1 MGGKSS
7 QSSSTVTIPPEVLA
21 RYNAVNQRADE
32 VTNRPYQNYTGEF
45 VAPVNAQQQQGIAGV
60 NAAANQA
67 QPYYGAATGQ
77 LTQAQNAAQGY
88 NRAATGNI
96 YGAQNVGNAYANQSS
111 QSLQGAGQAAAGLQ
125 GQAAQA
131 YGSAYGNAQGYN
143 NTAGAQYA
151 GAQGAAQ
158 PLQNQASQNITNA
171 QNVGG
176 SMTQNAYNTLQGA
189 GQSAQPL
196 QNQAAQGYQQAYA
209 NAQGYNNQATGMYGS
224 AMQSAQPLN
233 QQSAQ
238 NIASGQAIGS
248 DFARQAAG
256 SLQGAGQ
263 SAAGL
268 QDQAAQAYGNAASA
282 GQAGGLAA
290 ANLYN
295 QSLNQ
300 SQGYNQAA
308 GQNIYG
314 AQAAANPLNQAAVG
328 LAGAAT
334 QAVNASPLDTNSI
347 NQYMSPYLQNVVGS
361 QAQLLNQGNQQ
372 AMAGQ
377 LGNAVR
383 SGAFGGDRAGI
394 AAANLNQQQ
403 QLANAS
409 IYSNLLNQGYNTA
422 LQTAQQQQGMNLGA
436 GQANRAALMAGSQQ
450 IGALGQQQFGQG
462 MSAAQQQAALGQ
474 QVYGQ
479 QAGAGQNFAA
489 LGQQQFGQGLAGGQA
504 QAALGQQQYA
514 QGANTAAQQA
524 ALGQQQFG
532 QNLSAAQQQAA
543 LGQQQFGQATT
554 TGQNLAAIGQ
564 QQFNQGSTTAQNQA
578 ALGQQQYAQGANTA
592 AQQAAM
598 GQQLYGQ
605 GMGAAQQQAALG
617 QQQFGQAN
625 TTGQNMA
632 ALGQQQFGQG
642 LAAGQ
647 AQQSLGQQQY
657 AQGANTAAQQAAL
670 GQQQFGQGMT
680 ASQQQAAIGQQVYGQ
695 GANTSNALAN
705 LGLGAQNAALQG
717 AQAQIGAG
725 TLQQQ
730 TQQAQ
735 NQALYNQ
742 FLQAQ
747 SLPYQQLSQQAA
759 IAQGTGAL
767 SGSSTYGLAPGGF
780 FSDERL
786 KQDIEPVGKTFDNQT
801 IYKYRYKGDPK
812 DKTQIGLIAQDVEH
826 KHPSAV
832 GLAGGYKTVDYDKA
846 TNAAADRGHFYAG
859 GLVPESM
866 GGHVDASHFDE
877 GYAYGGMPS
886 GSTPVAPGLT
896 GADMAELIQAQSA
909 MYAPGH
915 GGLYGAAPGG
925 APYGGTSIVPA
936 QTNATPEMM
945 TPAALPEYKSPVE
958 HAKDFAETAKG
969 FKDVAE
975 SKSGQWAINKAKNLF
990 DRKEKVVDE
999 QDLIDE
1005 AAKKNAPKAYGGSIE
1020 HYASGGLASADEDL
1034 TKKASLDVPIPSD
1047 NTKKLDAPELPT
1059 PPKSGLS
1066 ELVDIAKVAASFSSD
1081 KRLKKDIEL
1090 VGKTFDGQPIYKYRY
1105 KGNPKNKFQIG
1116 LIAQD
1121 VEQKHPSAVGL
1132 AGGYKTV
1139 DYDKATKEAADRGH
1153 FYNGGQVG
1161 YASGGLA
1168 GREHHADAD
1177 PTGAVGDEDDSWMK
1191 RQWRDL
1197 SESPYGNAVNAVHG
1211 AYRQGLGAA
1220 NEVLPP
1226 IGKAAGQALKHFVTQ
1241 SAPAV
1246 AYDIPAALWNGVGN
1260 VMSKSGGVQ
1269 LPIYNPMNTSENLN
1283 PSANVGVRSTAG
1295 AAPTDAQFRV
1305 VPPASQSS
1313 VAAPKNPFAKNPLA
1327 PSAQKPR
1334 PSAPAPAKPG
1344 LDVLTDD
1351 QLSALKMRLPAES
1364 AAPAGGL
1371 APPVQAAAA
1380 PPMQAA
1386 APSASGLAP
1395 PTLVSAAEKP
1405 SVKDKLKA
1413 GFEKYGTAENIIP
1426 LLTGIAAMGTAPT
1439 RSLGTALATGV
1450 GAGAQAYLPTKQRQ
1464 AQLAQTQ
1471 AETQLTNVQ
1480 TQSGLADIPT
1490 SAMISDPQGRLLGVR
1505 VYDDK
1510 NQISVISAQQYF
1522 KDVRA
1527 GKKFKLAPS
1536 MPATGS
1542 GVSAEQPVNS
1552 PMGTV
1557 QKADQFS
1564 PAPASPEA
1572 AAPPASNAAP
1582 VAAAPVSNAPVYS
1595 QLSDDLVAEAQN
1607 KAAEILEAG
1616 PINLRRDPANSPFAA
1631 HEEAADEARSSMQ
1644 SRRAMAK
1651 ALVESTKAG
1660 PFAAAIQYPLMQ
1672 WVQST
1677 MRGFG
1682 IPDSSIPTDPQSLAK
1697 KEEIDKIS
1705 TQLALQGQSAQGSK
1719 AFQEFKAILASVPT
1733 AMNSREGQANLMS
1746 QILVQS
1752 QRTIDQNNFDKL
1764 WLKEVQ
1770 NGGADA
1776 ASARLSGAGL
1786 EGRFSAKQDHIY
1798 AREKSIIGDLWSQ
1811 SIDLHNGKPP
1821 MPLVS
1826 YLVQRGGDVPKEV
1839 IELLRKRYSTKG
1851 YDGAQVI
1858 RYFGGG

>member
-7 QSSSTVTIPPEVLA
+7 QSQSTVTIPPEVLA

-32 VTNRPYQNYTGEF
+32 VTNRPYQNYSGQF
-45 VAPVNAQQQQGIAGV
+45 VAPVNAQQQQGISGV

-88 NRAATGNI
+88 NQAATGNI

-158 PLQNQASQNITNA
+158 PLQNQAAQNITNA

-176 SMTQNAYNTLQGA
+176 SMTQDAYSTLQGA

-196 QNQAAQGYQQAYA
+196 QNQAAQAY
-209 NAQGYNNQATGMYGS
+209 
-224 AMQSAQPLN
+224 
-233 QQSAQ
+233 
-238 NIASGQAIGS
+238 
-248 DFARQAAG
+248 
-256 SLQGAGQ
+256 QGA
-263 SAAGL
+263 SAT
-268 QDQAAQAYGNAASA
+268 

-308 GQNIYG
+308 GQNIAG

-328 LAGAAT
+328 LAGAST

-422 LQTAQQQQGMNLGA
+422 LQTAQQQQGVNLGA
-436 GQANRAALMAGSQQ
+436 GQANRAALLSGSQQ

-479 QAGAGQNFAA
+479 NAGAGQNFAA
-489 LGQQQFGQGLAGGQA
+489 LGQQQFGQGLASGQA
-504 QAALGQQQYA
+504 
-514 QGANTAAQQA
+514 
-524 ALGQQQFG
+524 
-532 QNLSAAQQQAA
+532 
-543 LGQQQFGQATT
+543 
-554 TGQNLAAIGQ
+554 
-564 QQFNQGSTTAQNQA
+564 QA

-695 GANTSNALAN
+695 GANTSASLAN

-735 NQALYNQ
+735 NQAEYNQ

-747 SLPYQQLSQQAA
+747 SLPYQQLAQQAA

-767 SGSSTYGLAPGGF
+767 SGSSTYGIAPGGF

-786 KQDIEPVGKTFDNQT
+786 KQDIEPVGKTFDGQT
-801 IYKYRYKGDPK
+801 VYKYRYKGDPK

-832 GLAGGYKTVDYDKA
+832 GLAGGYKTVNYDKA

-877 GYAYGGMPS
+877 GYAYGGVPD

-896 GADMAELIQAQSA
+896 GADMAALIQAQSA

-915 GGLYGAAPGG
+915 GGLYGSAPGG
-925 APYGGTSIVPA
+925 APYGGTQIVPA
-936 QTNATPEMM
+936 QTGASPRMM
-945 TPAALPEYKSPVE
+945 EPGELPKYRSPAE
-958 HAKDFAETAKG
+958 HAKDFAEAAKG

-990 DRKEKVVDE
+990 DRKEKIVDE

-1005 AAKKNAPKAYGGSIE
+1005 AAKKNAPKAYNGSIE
-1020 HYASGGLASADEDL
+1020 HYADGGLASADEDL
-1034 TKKASLDVPIPSD
+1034 TKKTSLDVPIPSAE
-1047 NTKKLDAPELPT
+1047 NKLAPPELPGEG
-1059 PPKSGLS
+1059 KSGLS
-1066 ELVDIAKVAASFSSD
+1066 DIADIAKIAAMFMAAANGGRINQHRFHKNDGGSLPYSNMPDGSLSIPTPQDSASGNKLAAPSLPGAGPTGLQNTANLAQTAAGATLAGQGISSA
-1081 KRLKKDIEL
+1081 LA
-1090 VGKTFDGQPIYKYRY
+1090 P
-1105 KGNPKNKFQIG
+1105 
-1116 LIAQD
+1116 A
-1121 VEQKHPSAVGL
+1121 AVGA
-1132 AGGYKTV
+1132 AGAGT
-1139 DYDKATKEAADRGH
+1139 AGAGAGAAAAGAGAAGAGAAGTGMMAALGPVGIGALGVMALSQL
-1153 FYNGGQVG
+1153 FKSKGGQVG

-1177 PTGAVGDEDDSWMK
+1177 PTGAVGRADDDASSTEDGSFSNWYKKQNEDFAG
-1191 RQWRDL
+1191 
-1197 SESPYGNAVNAVHG
+1197 SPVGKVVRGGINLAKDHAYPSTLNLLTRAIPLTAYDAAAGVVNAAG
-1211 AYRQGLGAA
+1211 KLG
-1220 NEVLPP
+1220 
-1226 IGKAAGQALKHFVTQ
+1226 
-1241 SAPAV
+1241 SA
-1246 AYDIPAALWNGVGN
+1246 
-1260 VMSKSGGVQ
+1260 SGGYQ
-1269 LPIYNPMNTSENLN
+1269 LPIYNPLN
-1283 PSANVGVRSTAG
+1283 PDEPLNSSANVWHRPTAG
-1295 AAPTDAQFRV
+1295 VAPPAAQFRV
-1305 VPPASQSS
+1305 TPSSAQAPA
-1313 VAAPKNPFAKNPLA
+1313 AAAQNPFAKNPLA
-1327 PSAQKPR
+1327 PATQKPPVTAAQKPR
-1334 PSAPAPAKPG
+1334 VAAPAPAKSGVTITPQ
-1344 LDVLTDD
+1344 D
-1351 QLSALKMRLPAES
+1351 QQLAMNLPADAPAPAGGVAPPVQGALTPGSES
-1364 AAPAGGL
+1364 NVSMQNYLNSMPVEVGAKPPAGGL
-1371 APPVQAAAA
+1371 APPAA
-1380 PPMQAA
+1380 PPATSPAMKPAA
-1386 APSASGLAP
+1386 G
-1395 PTLVSAAEKP
+1395 KP
-1405 SVKDKLKA
+1405 SMIDKLKSSLLQN
-1413 GFEKYGTAENIIP
+1413 EKGEYDSSKIIP

-1464 AQLAQTQ
+1464 AQLEQTRAMTATGLSNTATETDYVILANGNRMLKGQYRALLANGKAPALLGQQNLAGVGGLPATGAQGQTTDEALSALKPGAVTSNYVGNAGNAI
-1471 AETQLTNVQ
+1471 AEKDFN
-1480 TQSGLADIPT
+1480 
-1490 SAMISDPQGRLLGVR
+1490 RLLSMEPDR
-1505 VYDDK
+1505 WE
-1510 NQISVISAQQYF
+1510 NERAISTKTEAGITQNAISAQNQGQTLAQLSNVLMKLP
-1522 KDVRA
+1522 KDGMLSGGALSPIKSSIVARA
-1527 GKKFKLAPS
+1527 NDVIRSIAPILNIDPDKYVIGDVNSNDPRALMVAAEKLNSVLQFAKTSNADQNSLGALEAALKTVPTTNLSKPEAIQVLASLYVDKQHALDQAAYLNEYKANVAAMHPGLGDLYLSQNALAGYRDDHSALEYGKAKEAIRQLLEYAPEAFNGKFNRAQINAFGKKNGVNDLAR
-1536 MPATGS
+1536 
-1542 GVSAEQPVNS
+1542 
-1552 PMGTV
+1552 
-1557 QKADQFS
+1557 F
-1564 PAPASPEA
+1564 
-1572 AAPPASNAAP
+1572 
-1582 VAAAPVSNAPVYS
+1582 
-1595 QLSDDLVAEAQN
+1595 
-1607 KAAEILEAG
+1607 LE
-1616 PINLRRDPANSPFAA
+1616 NR
-1631 HEEAADEARSSMQ
+1631 
-1644 SRRAMAK
+1644 
-1651 ALVESTKAG
+1651 
-1660 PFAAAIQYPLMQ
+1660 
-1672 WVQST
+1672 
-1677 MRGFG
+1677 
-1682 IPDSSIPTDPQSLAK
+1682 
-1697 KEEIDKIS
+1697 
-1705 TQLALQGQSAQGSK
+1705 
-1719 AFQEFKAILASVPT
+1719 
-1733 AMNSREGQANLMS
+1733 
-1746 QILVQS
+1746 
-1752 QRTIDQNNFDKL
+1752 
-1764 WLKEVQ
+1764 
-1770 NGGADA
+1770 
-1776 ASARLSGAGL
+1776 
-1786 EGRFSAKQDHIY
+1786 
-1798 AREKSIIGDLWSQ
+1798 
-1811 SIDLHNGKPP
+1811 
-1821 MPLVS
+1821 
-1826 YLVQRGGDVPKEV
+1826 
-1839 IELLRKRYSTKG
+1839 
-1851 YDGAQVI
+1851 
-1858 RYFGGG
+1858 

>member
-32 VTNRPYQNYTGEF
+32 VTNRPYQNYTGQF
-45 VAPVNAQQQQGIAGV
+45 VAPVNEQQQQGIAGV

-238 NIASGQAIGS
+238 NITSGQAIGS

-268 QDQAAQAYGNAASA
+268 QDQAAQAYGNANMA

-308 GQNIYG
+308 GQNIAG

-422 LQTAQQQQGMNLGA
+422 LQTAQQQQGVNLGA

-786 KQDIEPVGKTFDNQT
+786 KQDIEPVGKTFDGQT
-801 IYKYRYKGDPK
+801 VYKYRYKGDPK

-832 GLAGGYKTVDYDKA
+832 GLAGGYKTVNYDKA

-877 GYAYGGMPS
+877 GYAYGGMPF

-909 MYAPGH
+909 MYAPGN

-925 APYGGTSIVPA
+925 APYGGSPLVPA
-936 QTNATPEMM
+936 QTGATPEMM

-1005 AAKKNAPKAYGGSIE
+1005 NAKKNAPKAHGGSIE

-1034 TKKASLDVPIPSD
+1034 TKKTSLDVPIPSD

-1066 ELVDIAKVAASFSSD
+1066 EIMDVAKTAAMFMS
-1081 KRLKKDIEL
+1081 
-1090 VGKTFDGQPIYKYRY
+1090 
-1105 KGNPKNKFQIG
+1105 
-1116 LIAQD
+1116 
-1121 VEQKHPSAVGL
+1121 H
-1132 AGGYKTV
+1132 
-1139 DYDKATKEAADRGH
+1139 
-1153 FYNGGQVG
+1153 
-1161 YASGGLA
+1161 GGLA
-1168 GREHHADAD
+1168 GRHGYALDGAVPTPEELEVIRRRNLGLPAD
-1177 PTGAVGDEDDSWMK
+1177 PAARPSPQPVAQTRAPFNADDPEMLRQKAAAERARNPGRVYGTQTVNPASAEAGLAGGQAEAAAARAGAGGGSGLIN
-1191 RQWRDL
+1191 RGL
-1197 SESPYGNAVNAVHG
+1197 TAAANAVPEWLTTAG
-1211 AYRQGLGAA
+1211 RLASKGLGVAGLA
-1220 NEVLPP
+1220 LTPNESIASQTEEDIRMGRNIDPVT
-1226 IGKAAGQALKHFVTQ
+1226 GKLMGLRPNPTL
-1241 SAPAV
+1241 AP
-1246 AYDIPAALWNGVGN
+1246 
-1260 VMSKSGGVQ
+1260 
-1269 LPIYNPMNTSENLN
+1269 
-1283 PSANVGVRSTAG
+1283 PSAVSAKPMQAVRQA
-1295 AAPTDAQFRV
+1295 
-1305 VPPASQSS
+1305 
-1313 VAAPKNPFAKNPLA
+1313 
-1327 PSAQKPR
+1327 AQKP
-1334 PSAPAPAKPG
+1334 APAPAKSGVTITPQ
-1344 LDVLTDD
+1344 D
-1351 QLSALKMRLPAES
+1351 QQLAMNLPADAPAPTGGLAPPVQGALTPGSES
-1364 AAPAGGL
+1364 NVSMQNDLNRMPVEVAAKPPAGGL
-1371 APPVQAAAA
+1371 APPAA
-1380 PPMQAA
+1380 PPATSPAMKPAA
-1386 APSASGLAP
+1386 G
-1395 PTLVSAAEKP
+1395 KP
-1405 SVKDKLKA
+1405 SMIDKLKSSLLQN
-1413 GFEKYGTAENIIP
+1413 EKGEYDSSKIIP

-1464 AQLAQTQ
+1464 AQLEQTRAMTATGLSNTATENDYVILANGDRMLKGQYRALLANGKAPALLGQQNLAGVGGLPATGAQGQTTDEALSALKPGAVTSNYVGNAGNAI
-1471 AETQLTNVQ
+1471 AEKDFN
-1480 TQSGLADIPT
+1480 
-1490 SAMISDPQGRLLGVR
+1490 RLLSMEPDR
-1505 VYDDK
+1505 WE
-1510 NQISVISAQQYF
+1510 NERAISTKTEAGITQNAISAQNQGQTLAQLSNVLMKLP
-1522 KDVRA
+1522 KDGMLSGGALSPIKSSIVARA
-1527 GKKFKLAPS
+1527 NDVIRSIAPILNIDPDKYVIGDVSSDDPRALMVAADKLNSVLQFAKTSNADQSSLGALEAALKTVPTTNLSKPEAIQVLASLYVDKQHALDQAAYLNEYKANVAAMHPGLGDLYLSQNALAGYRDDHSALEYGKAKEAIRQLLEYAPEAFNGKFNRAQINAFGKKNGVNDLAR
-1536 MPATGS
+1536 
-1542 GVSAEQPVNS
+1542 
-1552 PMGTV
+1552 
-1557 QKADQFS
+1557 F
-1564 PAPASPEA
+1564 
-1572 AAPPASNAAP
+1572 
-1582 VAAAPVSNAPVYS
+1582 
-1595 QLSDDLVAEAQN
+1595 
-1607 KAAEILEAG
+1607 LE
-1616 PINLRRDPANSPFAA
+1616 NR
-1631 HEEAADEARSSMQ
+1631 
-1644 SRRAMAK
+1644 
-1651 ALVESTKAG
+1651 
-1660 PFAAAIQYPLMQ
+1660 
-1672 WVQST
+1672 
-1677 MRGFG
+1677 
-1682 IPDSSIPTDPQSLAK
+1682 
-1697 KEEIDKIS
+1697 
-1705 TQLALQGQSAQGSK
+1705 
-1719 AFQEFKAILASVPT
+1719 
-1733 AMNSREGQANLMS
+1733 
-1746 QILVQS
+1746 
-1752 QRTIDQNNFDKL
+1752 
-1764 WLKEVQ
+1764 
-1770 NGGADA
+1770 
-1776 ASARLSGAGL
+1776 
-1786 EGRFSAKQDHIY
+1786 
-1798 AREKSIIGDLWSQ
+1798 
-1811 SIDLHNGKPP
+1811 
-1821 MPLVS
+1821 
-1826 YLVQRGGDVPKEV
+1826 
-1839 IELLRKRYSTKG
+1839 
-1851 YDGAQVI
+1851 
-1858 RYFGGG
+1858 